1 MKIIA
6 LAILVFFSFISTNS
20 FANNKDSR
28 GAVYNLDGSVLTIT
42 ETSFKQINRL
52 NNGEH
57 ASMIVQGKIPII
69 SIKEAVEKIQT
80 SHDLFQEK
88 SVMLSPA
95 SNLLIEFDGRI
106 TNLLMSHIC
115 RGENG
120 NYLAVSI
127 PDIYFTENL
136 TINISGQEKIIKQ
149 LIISTDPSTGLLLQ
163 KKLLWGSVTDYWRF
177 LLKQIDYDKK
187 FKVQGLINYAEQR
200 SENNEIEKLEL
211 TIIIIKISPLP

>member
-6 LAILVFFSFISTNS
+6 LAILVFFSLIPISS

-28 GAVYNLDGSVLTIT
+28 GAIYDLNGSILTIT
-42 ETSFKQINRL
+42 ETSFRQIDRL

-57 ASMIVQGKIPII
+57 ASAIIKGRIPAI
-69 SIKEAVEKIQT
+69 SIKEAIEKIQA
-80 SHDLFQEK
+80 SHDLFQER
-88 SVMLSPA
+88 SVMLSPT

-106 TNLLMSHIC
+106 ANLLMTHIC

-136 TINISGQEKIIKQ
+136 SVNISGQEKIIKQ
-149 LIISTDPSTGLLLQ
+149 LIIGTDPSTGLLLQ
-163 KKLLWGSVTDYWRF
+163 KKLLWGSVTEYWRF
-177 LLKQIDYDKK
+177 LLKQMDYDKK
-187 FKVQGLINYAEQR
+187 FKIQGLVNYAEQR